1 MKVRNIYMTGLFII
15 WPVRDRWKEGLDHQE
30 DHLLLTASEQA
41 SCSRL
46 KILVTVPCARRC
58 IRNAGRIHLPANW
71 RVLKQQAQVY
81 KKKEVKSSCT
91 HKHTLVCF
99 QICLPIFFSFVLFFC
114 GGGGVGGTNN
124 FPFITRHLNW
134 FTYFYAITLIPSPHP
149 QNKQTTHP
157 SPRKNE
163 NKITSK
169 FCTVTGYKHMKPVVT
184 NYFHSLVPS
193 VVQSTN
199 LRARME

>member
-81 KKKEVKSSCT
+81 KKKSKKFMHTQT
-91 HKHTLVCF
+91 HAGLLPNLSPHFLLICFIFLWGWGGRGNKQLPIHYPTFKLIHILLCNHPHTLPPPPK
-99 QICLPIFFSFVLFFC
+99 Q
-114 GGGGVGGTNN
+114 TNN
-124 FPFITRHLNW
+124 PPL
-134 FTYFYAITLIPSPHP
+134 
-149 QNKQTTHP
+149 
-157 SPRKNE
+157 
-163 NKITSK
+163 SK
-169 FCTVTGYKHMKPVVT
+169 KKWK
-184 NYFHSLVPS
+184 
-193 VVQSTN
+193 
-199 LRARME
+199 